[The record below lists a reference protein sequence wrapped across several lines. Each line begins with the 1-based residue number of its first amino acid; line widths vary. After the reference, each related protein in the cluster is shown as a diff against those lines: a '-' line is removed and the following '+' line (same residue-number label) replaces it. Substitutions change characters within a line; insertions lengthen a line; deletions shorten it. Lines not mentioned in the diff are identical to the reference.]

1 MKGRALP
8 SRNSSSLRF
17 RAGRGPG
24 EPEQEREWD
33 GEKGDCGRGAG
44 VSRDGACPCQHR
56 GADLSVGVNDDAGK
70 FEASEL
76 SWFYPTMAST
86 GLAVNAI
93 TLRWDETAP
102 TAVADEA
109 VISQAIER
117 AQASGITVELDIYPL
132 RSQAFT
138 NGAVR
143 VVDRPRGMRQHGAN
157 QAVRGVGGDGRAHL
171 PDRTRAWS

>member
-1 MKGRALP
+1 MGRRVTAVVALA
-8 SRNSSSLRF
+8 SLGTALAL
-17 RAGRGPG
+17 AGT
-24 EPEQEREWD
+24 
-33 GEKGDCGRGAG
+33 A
-44 VSRDGACPCQHR
+44 A
-56 GADLSVGVNDDAGK
+56 ADLSVGVNDDAGK

-138 NGAVR
+138 NGAKCASSTDPEACGNTARIKQFAAWAATVAR
-143 VVDRPRGMRQHGAN
+143 TFPT
-157 QAVRGVGGDGRAHL
+157 VRG
-171 PDRTRAWS
+171 TWS